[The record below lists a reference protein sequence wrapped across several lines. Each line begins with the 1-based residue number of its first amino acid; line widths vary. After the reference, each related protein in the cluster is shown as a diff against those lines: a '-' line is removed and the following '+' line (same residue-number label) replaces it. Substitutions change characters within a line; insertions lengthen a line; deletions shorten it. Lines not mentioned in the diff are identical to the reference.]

1 MNGYQKS
8 LSILPLAVLLLS
20 LGCSENKTP
29 LTEGDSSAP
38 FYAKEPVSAT
48 GSPLLQES
56 LSPALPFPT
65 TEESSL
71 AEQLQSTEQPQESEV
86 APTTQPLA
94 TSQSLMTSQQPQP
107 LQQDE
112 LPSLVVQSGK
122 MVIPVVQSSYC
133 WGSLGCADYAATPA
147 MLRDQTLPKISPGAT
162 IALIFPYTPLPSEIQ
177 LHSLD
182 TTSSDHAV
190 ISLQNGTFHAPTNHG
205 TYYYTFQAGWTS
217 EDGMYSMGDT
227 SFVFGFQVE

>member
-1 MNGYQKS
+1 MNVYQKS
-8 LSILPLAVLLLS
+8 LSMFPLAVLLLS
-20 LGCSENKTP
+20 VGCLENKAP
-29 LTEGDSSAP
+29 FTEGDSSTP
-38 FYAKEPVSAT
+38 VHAKEPVSAT

-65 TEESSL
+65 IEESAL
-71 AEQLQSTEQPQESEV
+71 AEQLPSSEQTKELEV

-94 TSQSLMTSQQPQP
+94 TAQSLMTSQQPQP

-122 MVIPVVQSSYC
+122 TDIPVVQSSYC
-133 WGSLGCADYAATPA
+133 WGSLGCADYVATPA
-147 MLRDQTLPKISPGAT
+147 MLRDHKLPTVSPGAT
-162 IALIFPYTPLPSEIQ
+162 IDIMFPYTPLPSEIQ
-177 LHSLD
+177 LHSLG
-182 TTSSDHAV
+182 TTASDHAV
-190 ISLQNGTFHAPTNHG
+190 ISLQNGTFHAPTNLG